1 VHDFTRTSALS
12 LPNLIEIFLST
23 SHRSIKS
30 ELDAFFTKKNPQSF
44 SKQLLTKGAFTKA
57 RAKLKETAFIE
68 LLHKSVACF
77 YREVPIKQRTNWH
90 GFRTLAVDGSDL
102 VLPDYPEI
110 RKIFGIHT
118 NASEVSLPMAKL
130 SFLYDTSVDMPID
143 VQLGGAHASE
153 RDLAVNH
160 LSQTDDND
168 LLLYDRGYYAY
179 WFALQHVL
187 QNRAFCFRL
196 RSNANTQVTHF
207 ISSKKRQVIITLDAS
222 EGMKQKAFEKGL
234 DIVPL
239 TVRLIRIKTPKG
251 MYILMTSLIDKKRYP
266 LKDFYELYHL
276 RWRVEEGY
284 KKQKAFLD
292 VENFSGR
299 TVHSIKQDVHASALI
314 HALISMECFAAKG
327 YIENKVQ
334 DRKQS
339 YKINFAEAIQSFKR
353 RIVVMLSHTMD
364 SICIFKWL
372 KAIARNLTIIKPERS
387 FEREKVRC
395 RRKKLRKGYKV

>member
-1 VHDFTRTSALS
+1 M
-12 LPNLIEIFLST
+12 
-23 SHRSIKS
+23 
-30 ELDAFFTKKNPQSF
+30 
-44 SKQLLTKGAFTKA
+44 
-57 RAKLKETAFIE
+57 
-68 LLHKSVACF
+68 ACF
-77 YREVPIKQRTNWH
+77 YREVPVKQRTSWH

-110 RKIFGIHT
+110 RNTFGIHT

-130 SFLYDTSVDMPID
+130 SYLYDTSVDMPID

-153 RDLAVNH
+153 RDLAVSH
-160 LSQTDDND
+160 LVQTEEND

-196 RSNANTQVTHF
+196 RGNANTQIKHF
-207 ISSKKRQVIITLDAS
+207 ISSKKRQAIITLEATQ
-222 EGMKQKAFEKGL
+222 GMQQKAFEKGL

-239 TVRLIRIKTPKG
+239 MVRLIRIKTLKG
-251 MYILMTSLIDKKRYP
+251 SYILMTSLTDKKRYP

-292 VENFSGR
+292 VEDFSGR
-299 TVHSIKQDVHASALI
+299 TVHSIKQDVHASALV
-314 HALISMECFAAKG
+314 HALIAMECFAATE
-327 YIENKVQ
+327 YIESHIH
-334 DRKQS
+334 DRKYR

-353 RIVVMLSHTMD
+353 RIVEVLTQKMD
-364 SICIFKWL
+364 SICLFKWL